1 MPLLAK
7 KDQPGG
13 ERNNGQEVIL
23 CTTSSLASAC
33 PKNWKR
39 CVKTTGAPSK
49 LRARWPYHGHPALWQ
64 EQSAEELH
72 QLLQSAVAHI
82 PAFHIRGSGLGSFGT
97 RVLFVNVD
105 LSDSLQELH
114 KALAESLGQAGV
126 SVDRRPY
133 HPHITLATRLTP
145 GQFARCQREVEGF
158 SPTTPS
164 GARPS
169 ASSPSLLRG
178 DGKNRQPFPCPAEH
192 VLLVYIDLPI

>member
-1 MPLLAK
+1 MYDFFIGIRLPKEL
-7 KDQPGG
+7 
-13 ERNNGQEVIL
+13 EEV
-23 CTTSSLASAC
+23 CENYRRTF
-33 PKNWKR
+33 K
-39 CVKTTGAPSK
+39 AP
-49 LRARWPYHGHPALWQ
+49 RTVAHITVIPPFAW

-158 SPTTPS
+158 SPNYAFRCETISLFAFTAQRRWEEQATIPL
-164 GARPS
+164 
-169 ASSPSLLRG
+169 SS
-178 DGKNRQPFPCPAEH
+178 
-192 VLLVYIDLPI
+192 